1 MMEWYEEEVEQ
12 LIEKRNQLTYLP
24 LTVFYGSSSMRM
36 WEDLNED
43 FKNYLPVNLGFGGST
58 LEACVYFFDAIVTPV
73 QSAQKIIIYAGD
85 NDLGDGRSPDEVL
98 IFYRQMKTLV
108 DEHFPS
114 VHCFYISIKPS
125 ISRWNIN
132 DKIRRT
138 NKLIQSEIEASDS
151 NMKFINI
158 YDAMLTNENYPNKQY
173 YDGDGLHM
181 TRQGYEVWKQILL
194 EQVFHK

>member
-58 LEACVYFFDAIVTPV
+58 LEACVYFFNAIVTPV